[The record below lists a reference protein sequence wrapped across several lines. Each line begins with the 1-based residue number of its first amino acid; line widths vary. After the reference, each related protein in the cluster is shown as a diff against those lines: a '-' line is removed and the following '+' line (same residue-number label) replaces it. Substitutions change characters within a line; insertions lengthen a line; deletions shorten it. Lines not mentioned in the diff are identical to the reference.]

1 MAKQDVLD
9 AINAT
14 IVPNNIKGIT
24 AESLRNLLT
33 MMTENAGEGGS
44 GDGALR
50 VIVPEMMVLG
60 LELVN
65 IGEFSPTSWE
75 ETKSAY
81 EQSMGVDLSEYD
93 AAVKASFEHNAN
105 VVQQILEKGKAGQGV
120 SVVLDQTPY
129 FPVTVNLMFQ
139 LDPYMAAIY
148 EDCAMCVVQ
157 PAAISMEYVKPI
169 PEVEGAMGE
178 QLFCTLN
185 PLAPPTLS
193 EYSILYP
200 SNMDIVLNL
209 DGSLTF
215 TPIEEEEPSS
225 GSEVVTF
232 YTTVSGEITEELKEM
247 NVAAFSEYTAGKPV
261 LVIVTAEIQAT
272 YHPFITGY
280 YQNKDGAS
288 GLPYI
293 ACSFPIKKSDGSY
306 AAMLFYEDGSVVMQ
320 ME

>member
-1 MAKQDVLD
+1 MTKAEIIE

-14 IVPNNIKGIT
+14 IAPNGIKGIT
-24 AESLRNLLT
+24 AESLNNVLT

-44 GDGALR
+44 GDGALK
-50 VIVPEMMVLG
+50 VIVPELTLIG

-105 VVQQILEKGKAGQGV
+105 VAQQILEKGKAGQGV

-139 LDPYMAAIY
+139 LYPYMAAVC
-148 EDCAMCVVQ
+148 EDFAMCAVQ
-157 PAAISMEYVKPI
+157 PAGLSLQYLNVT
-169 PEVEGAMGE
+169 PEGDTMTGGDMFECV
-178 QLFCTLN
+178 
-185 PLAPPTLS
+185 LAPAGNI
-193 EYSILYP
+193 SIDGWGMTYP
-200 SNMDIVLNL
+200 SNILIYLNL

-215 TPIEEEEPSS
+215 TPIEEEQPSS
-225 GSEVVTF
+225 GSGVVF
-232 YTTVSGEITEELKEM
+232 YTTLSGEITEEQKEK
-247 NVAAFSEYTAGKPV
+247 NVAAFSKYAAGIPV
-261 LVIVTAEIQAT
+261 SVIVNEEVEAT
-272 YHPFITGY
+272 YHPFVTM
-280 YQNKDGAS
+280 YQENKDGAS
-288 GLPYI
+288 GLSFI
-293 ACSFPIKKSDGSY
+293 ACNFPIKKSGGSY